1 MTDYYEIL
9 EVSREA
15 SKEEIKAAFRKK
27 ARTLHPDVN
36 KAPDAE
42 EKFKELGKAYETLM
56 DDNKRATYDRYGEDG
71 LQNAGFDTGGPFAG
85 GFGDLNDIFNSFFG
99 GMGGFGFGGRP
110 DPNAPVEGDDLR
122 LDIEVDFEQAVFG
135 TDKEIK
141 FDHLETCTSCGGT
154 GAEKGSQP
162 VTCPTCHGSGQ
173 VQQVTRTPL
182 GSFAQIVTC
191 PDCHGKGKKISNP
204 CKACKG
210 HGKIEKEKKIN
221 IKIPAGVDNM
231 SKIRVSGEGDAGTN
245 GGRAGDLFVVLH
257 VKPSEYFK
265 RDGNDVYSRLD
276 ISPAQAALGDD
287 VVVKTLDGEQKITV
301 HAGVQSGNSIKI
313 KNAGVPFI
321 SRPSQRGDHIVV
333 VSIKTPV
340 KLSDEEKTLYR
351 KLYEIQNNKKEKA
364 QQSSIMD
371 KVKGVFNNA

>member
-9 EVSREA
+9 GVSNDA
-15 SKEEIKAAFRKK
+15 SKDEIKSAFRRK

-71 LQNAGFDTGGPFAG
+71 LKNAGFDTNGPFAG

-122 LDIEVDFEQAVFG
+122 LDIEIDFEQAVFG
-135 TDKEIK
+135 CEKEIK
-141 FDHLETCTSCGGT
+141 FDHLEVCSSCSGT

-162 VTCPTCHGSGQ
+162 VTCPTCKGSGQ
-173 VQQVTRTPL
+173 VQQVMRTPL
-182 GSFAQIVTC
+182 GSIAQIVTC

-210 HGKIEKEKKIN
+210 HGKLQKEKKIN

-231 SKIRVSGEGDAGTN
+231 SKIRVSHEGDAGSN
-245 GGRAGDLFVVLH
+245 GGPAGDLYVVLH
-257 VKPSEYFK
+257 VKPSDYFK
-265 RDGNDVYSRLD
+265 REGNDVYSRLD
-276 ISPAQAALGDD
+276 ITPAQAALGDE

-301 HAGVQSGNSIKI
+301 QAGVQSGNSIKI
-313 KNAGVPFI
+313 KGAGVPYI
-321 SRPSQRGDHIVV
+321 ARPSQRGDHVVIVAV
-333 VSIKTPV
+333 KTPT
-340 KLSDEEKTLYR
+340 KLSDEERNLYR
-351 KLYEIQNNKKEKA
+351 KLYEIQNNKKA
-364 QQSSIMD
+364 SQQSSIMD
-371 KVKGVFNNA
+371 KVKGVFQ

>member
-9 EVSREA
+9 GVSKDA
-15 SKEEIKAAFRKK
+15 SKDEIKSAFRRK

-71 LQNAGFDTGGPFAG
+71 LKNAGFDTNGPFAG

-122 LDIEVDFEQAVFG
+122 LDIEIDFEQAVFG
-135 TDKEIK
+135 CEKEIK
-141 FDHLETCTSCGGT
+141 FDHLEVCSSCSGT

-162 VTCPTCHGSGQ
+162 VTCPTCKGSGQ
-173 VQQVTRTPL
+173 VQQVMRTPL
-182 GSFAQIVTC
+182 GSIAQIVTC

-210 HGKIEKEKKIN
+210 HGKLQKEKKIN

-231 SKIRVSGEGDAGTN
+231 SKIRVSHEGDAGSN
-245 GGRAGDLFVVLH
+245 GGPAGDLYVVLH
-257 VKPSEYFK
+257 VKPSDYFK
-265 RDGNDVYSRLD
+265 REGNDVYSRLD
-276 ISPAQAALGDD
+276 ITPAQAALGDE

-301 HAGVQSGNSIKI
+301 QAGVQSGNSIKI
-313 KNAGVPFI
+313 KGAGVPYI
-321 SRPSQRGDHIVV
+321 ARPSQRGDHVVIVAV
-333 VSIKTPV
+333 KTPT
-340 KLSDEEKTLYR
+340 KLSDEERNLYR
-351 KLYEIQNNKKEKA
+351 KLYEIQNNKKA
-364 QQSSIMD
+364 SQQSSIMD
-371 KVKGVFNNA
+371 KVKGVFQ